1 MKNLIYL
8 CCIILLATS
17 CQSIKD
23 KPFKSSKLELRQ
35 MIQDTETSHSSSG
48 SFFLIAGSYSEQHN
62 EIITVKVFAKVEGRY
77 RMIEMH
83 IEDVRI
89 NIDNK
94 ISTPFIVI
102 EYWANRKYGDEELI
116 SSSYKYKIYV
126 INCPEKYLPE
136 KLLPFEI

>member
-17 CQSIKD
+17 CQSIKG

-48 SFFLIAGSYSEQHN
+48 SFFLIAGSYSEEHN

-102 EYWANRKYGDEELI
+102 EYEAKRKYGDEELV
-116 SSSYKYKIYV
+116 SSPHKYKVYV